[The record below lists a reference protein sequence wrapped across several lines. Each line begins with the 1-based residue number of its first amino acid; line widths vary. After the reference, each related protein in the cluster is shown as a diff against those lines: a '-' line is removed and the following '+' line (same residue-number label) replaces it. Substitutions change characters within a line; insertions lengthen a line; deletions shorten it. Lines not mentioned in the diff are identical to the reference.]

1 MIEQLHFLAKK
12 TEEECD
18 ARKILRPAGQ
28 YLGTCVRGLE
38 DGIGEDVSQHLP
50 NINLSADL
58 DFIHLHT
65 YSYSCRHNNTSTKHL
80 QLQLCCQATAHTQE
94 IKHPNPTTKRKLEG
108 FGCPYSNLSVSSF
121 YSLWCWC
128 LNSCQSSPLR
138 KHNKEQCLERC
149 QTDIE
154 LVAPCGMHLPLR
166 AGEQVTRQCFTRSK
180 KSCQTTTSITS
191 LALNITKPSFHRSI
205 E

>member
-1 MIEQLHFLAKK
+1 MRQ
-12 TEEECD
+12 
-18 ARKILRPAGQ
+18 
-28 YLGTCVRGLE
+28 
-38 DGIGEDVSQHLP
+38 GIGRWHLGGCVP
-50 NINLSADL
+50 TSPRHQFERRLG
-58 DFIHLHT
+58 LHT

-94 IKHPNPTTKRKLEG
+94 IKHPNPTTKPKLEG

-121 YSLWCWC
+121 YSLWC
-128 LNSCQSSPLR
+128 LNSCQSSPLI

-191 LALNITKPSFHRSI
+191 LALNPLFIGQLNKKI
-205 E
+205 MNN